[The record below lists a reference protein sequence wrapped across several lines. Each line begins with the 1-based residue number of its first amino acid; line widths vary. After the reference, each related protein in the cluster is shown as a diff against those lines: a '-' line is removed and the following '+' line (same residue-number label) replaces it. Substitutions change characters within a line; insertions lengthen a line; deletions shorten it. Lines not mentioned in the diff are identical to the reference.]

1 MNSLK
6 SFNVALVINGNE
18 INGTCTW
25 DGSSV
30 TLSDEL
36 KTLCYHNGE
45 PRYARHNGRA
55 VTTFKQ
61 VITWDVLRQV
71 NPGDYVKCELTG
83 FYVPSDDT
91 VELNDGTICY
101 EGLAYYFDED
111 GQYYYI
117 GYCCEREIRTE
128 SGREYLRA
136 PSSYWD
142 NLNYC
147 EDCGCY
153 VSDDD
158 YAGDGLCRFCKD
170 SHIIEQY
177 GVSHNNNLNPVF
189 FGKYDGTFAGLGFE
203 LEVDCDSTTSHR
215 NVDTAKNL
223 CTDAGLEPL
232 ELRYAYDGS
241 LSYGFEIIS
250 QPHTIKEFWNKSK
263 QWEKMLQVLASK
275 GYKSHDAGTCG
286 LHVHVSRELFGRTE
300 KEQDRAIA
308 KVYTFF
314 DDNWQDIVRI
324 SRRRSFTYC
333 DKNSPRYSWEST
345 TYKCWR
351 KSAKG
356 NGGHDRALNNR
367 NENTFE
373 YRLGRGT
380 LNAWSFFSWVDF
392 VLTITKN
399 AKRITVDQ
407 VTTNDIVSWL
417 GGIKES
423 TARYIYKRGAF
434 KSAIIALFP
443 EIAWELDTTDNNN

>member
-6 SFNVALVINGNE
+6 SFNVALSINGDD
-18 INGTCTW
+18 ISGTCTW
-25 DGSSV
+25 DGASV
-30 TLSDEL
+30 IFSDAL
-36 KTLCYHNGE
+36 KASCYHNGDV
-45 PRYARHNGRA
+45 RYARHNGRA
-55 VTTFKQ
+55 FASFRQ
-61 VITWDVLRQV
+61 VITWEVMRQV
-71 NPGDYVKCELTG
+71 KPSEYARCDLTG
-83 FYVPSDDT
+83 FYFPVLDIVT
-91 VELNDGTICY
+91 LNDGRACY
-101 EGLAYYFDED
+101 NALAFFFDID
-111 GQYYYI
+111 GKYYYI
-117 GYCCEREIRTE
+117 GYCCEREIRTA

-136 PSSYWD
+136 PSSYWEG
-142 NLNYC
+142 LYYC
-147 EDCGCY
+147 EECDAY
-153 VSDDD
+153 VSAGD
-158 YAGDGLCRFCKD
+158 YYGDGLCVFCHN
-170 SHIIEQY
+170 SHIIENY
-177 GVSHNNNLNPVF
+177 GASHDNNNHPVY
-189 FGKYDGTFAGLGFE
+189 FGDYKDTFAGLGFE
-203 LEVDCDSTTSHR
+203 LEVDCDSSVSRHNIT
-215 NVDTAKNL
+215 TAKNL
-223 CTDAGLEPL
+223 TQDAGLEPL

-250 QPHTIKEFWNKSK
+250 QPHTIREFWRKSK

-314 DDNWQDIVRI
+314 DDNWNDVVKI
-324 SRRRSFTYC
+324 SRRRCFTYC
-333 DKNSPRYSWEST
+333 DKNSPRYSWEGT
-345 TYKCWR
+345 KYKCWR

-367 NENTFE
+367 NIYTFE

-380 LNAWSFFSWVDF
+380 LNAWSFFSWIDF

-434 KSAIIALFP
+434 KSAILALFP
-443 EIAWELDTTDNNN
+443 DIAWELDTTDNNN